1 MSDTLETNP
10 VYFHDC
16 VALGA
21 HTKLPKA
28 LMADRTGNYILYY
41 HHKCPFCNTTAG
53 EKEMAPGVTE
63 TPTGYSVDI
72 TKVEKLY
79 NGN

>member
-1 MSDTLETNP
+1 MSETSETNP

-16 VALGA
+16 RVLGP
-21 HTKLPKA
+21 HTRLPRA
-28 LMADRTGNYILYY
+28 LMADKMGNYILYY
-41 HHKCPFCNTTAG
+41 HHKCPFCNATSG

-63 TPTGYSVDI
+63 TQDGYRIDA

-79 NGN
+79 NGL